1 MKIIQAD
8 KSGKPKALY
17 LEQKNVNLVINSL
30 VGEVSH
36 NRCVGMEKG
45 KRG

>member
-1 MKIIQAD
+1 MKIIQVD
-8 KSGKPKALY
+8 KSEKPKALY

-36 NRCVGMEKG
+36 NRSVGMEKG